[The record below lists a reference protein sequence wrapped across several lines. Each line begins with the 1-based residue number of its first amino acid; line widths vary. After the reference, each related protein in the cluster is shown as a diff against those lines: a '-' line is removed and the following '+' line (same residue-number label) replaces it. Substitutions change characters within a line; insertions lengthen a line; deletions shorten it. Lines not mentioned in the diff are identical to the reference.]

1 MKHIGFRHIV
11 KDSVIKDELPVAQ
24 RWKFK

>member
-11 KDSVIKDELPVAQ
+11 KDSVMKDELQFAQ
-24 RWKFK
+24 RWQFK